1 MAMISNALI
10 PIFAGLLNYRA
21 CICRAM
27 DNQDVQT
34 LNAFITS
41 FAMPCSIFLA
51 VANTPIRELREQAA
65 PALVLSKLRRGRA
78 AVAVA
83 RVGRR
88 AALRCHRR
96 DLYRDRLPNHFID
109 SELARR
115 RGTDLSSV
123 R

>member
-1 MAMISNALI
+1 MAMMSNALI

-27 DNQDVQT
+27 DNQAVQT
-34 LNAFITS
+34 LNTFITS
-41 FAMPCSIFLA
+41 FSMPCSIFLA

-65 PALVLSKLRRGRA
+65 PALVLSKLRRGGA
-78 AVAVA
+78 AVA

-96 DLYRDRLPNHFID
+96 DLYRDRLHNHFID

-115 RGTDLSSV
+115 SRN
-123 R
+123 

>member
-1 MAMISNALI
+1 MAMISNAPI
-10 PIFAGLLNYRA
+10 PIFAGLLDYLA

-27 DNQDVQT
+27 DNQDART
-34 LNAFITS
+34 LKTFITS
-41 FAMPCSIFLA
+41 FAIPCSILLA

-78 AVAVA
+78 AVA

-96 DLYRDRLPNHFID
+96 DLYRDRLHNHFID
-109 SELARR
+109 SELARHSR
-115 RGTDLSSV
+115 N
-123 R
+123 